1 MTATKKRARGRPR
14 LYKDGTELYTIRIPK
29 GLAAVIEA
37 AMVKIR
43 HSSGDRDANKA
54 AILLDSLKRRLKG
67 LENRDP
73 TMRRMIDQIERAEA
87 AVLMKD

>member
-1 MTATKKRARGRPR
+1 MTTAKKPARGRPR
-14 LYKDGTELYTIRIPK
+14 LYKEGTELYTIRIPK

-43 HSSGDRDANKA
+43 LASGERDANKA
-54 AILLDSLKRRLKG
+54 AILLDGLKRRLKS

-73 TMRRMIDQIERAEA
+73 STRRTIEQIEQAEA
-87 AVLMKD
+87 GILKKE